1 MIMDTGTS
9 IQAMAADDL
18 YALIVIMNQI
28 GNVNCYYSAYRF
40 VIL

>member
-9 IQAMAADDL
+9 IQAIGSADL
-18 YALIVIMNQI
+18 YALIDIMNDI
-28 GNVNCYYSAYRF
+28 GNVNCYYSEYRY